1 MRILKI
7 LLVLCSLAL
16 IAAAPAPKSAP
27 PSAKPAA
34 PKTVEALPK
43 RVLLISIDTLRYDY
57 LSCYGNERV
66 ETPHIDSLSERGVTF
81 DHAVAQIPLTLP
93 SHTSIL
99 TGLYPTHHGVHDN
112 GGFYLDPK
120 LTTLAEIFKVQGFA
134 TAGFIAGFPL
144 DSRFGINQG
153 FDFYDDK
160 LPVRTAN
167 LDVAMPQIPG
177 DRVVDDV
184 LGWLKA
190 SRTSKWFL
198 WLHLYDPHHPYFPPE
213 PYRAKYPRNFY
224 AGEVGFVDDQL
235 GRVFDY
241 LTAKGLMDS
250 TLVVFVADHGESL
263 GAHKERTHG
272 IFAYE
277 TTLHIPLIFA
287 GPGVPKGPR
296 VPTLVRS
303 IDIAPT
309 ILSLMKFPPDR
320 NMDGVSLV
328 DYWKA
333 GSNRTGLQTFFEALS
348 VNLDRNWAPIR
359 GFYSGDYKY
368 IEVPVP
374 ELYNLKDD
382 PSEQNNLCGQ
392 DQNLCSKYRDD
403 YQQFA
408 RMVGVTDVVAQD
420 IDPDTAEKL
429 QALGYTASTK
439 RTPTKTTYTVADDP
453 KNLVEIDN
461 LMDDALSS
469 HRKKDEAQAI
479 RLMEQVIA
487 RRPDLT
493 MAYLH
498 LAFFYDDFGQT
509 DKAMTTLQKAV
520 SNKVED
526 AQVYARLGLYFQKLG
541 RYDDAVAA
549 GKKGI
554 ELDPRDVESYN
565 FLGMSYTNAGQF
577 DPALKVFQD
586 ALALDST
593 VAITYNNMGVLYLKQ
608 KQYPSALKN
617 FQTAVKY
624 DPQLA
629 AAFNGMGVVYAST
642 NQQQLAIAQ
651 WRKAIDADATQI
663 DALLNIGYAYLKL
676 KQKEPAVQAF
686 QEFLEKAHPEIYRD
700 EILKVQDVL
709 QKIQS

>member
-1 MRILKI
+1 MRILKS
-7 LLVLCSLAL
+7 LLVLCFLAL
-16 IAAAPAPKSAP
+16 IAAAPATKSAP
-27 PSAKPAA
+27 PPAKPG
-34 PKTVEALPK
+34 PLKPVEALPK
-43 RVLLISIDTLRYDY
+43 RVLLITIDTLRFDY

-66 ETPHIDSLSERGVTF
+66 QTPHIDSLSERGVTF

-93 SHTSIL
+93 SHTSIM

-120 LTTLAEIFKVQGFA
+120 LTTLAEIFKAQGFT

-177 DRVVDDV
+177 NRVVDDV
-184 LGWLKA
+184 LDWLKT
-190 SRTSKWFL
+190 SKTSKWFL
-198 WLHLYDPHHPYFPPE
+198 WMHLYDPHHPYAPPE
-213 PYRAKYPRNFY
+213 AYRLKYPRNLY

-241 LTAKGLMDS
+241 LSAKGLLDS

-272 IFAYE
+272 IFTYE

-296 VPTLVRS
+296 VPTLVRE

-309 ILSLMKFPPDR
+309 ILSLMKFPSDR

-328 DYWKA
+328 DYWKP
-333 GSNRTGLQTFFEALS
+333 GSDRMGLPTFFEALS

-368 IEVPVP
+368 IELPVP

-382 PSEQNNLCGQ
+382 PSELNNLCAQ
-392 DQNLCSKYRDD
+392 DKDLCSKYHDD

-429 QALGYTASTK
+429 QALGYTANTK
-439 RTPTKTTYTVADDP
+439 RTPTKTTYTAADDP
-453 KNLVEIDN
+453 KNLIEIDGM
-461 LMDDALSS
+461 MDDALSW
-469 HRKKDEAQAI
+469 HRKKDDPQAI
-479 RLMEQVIA
+479 RMMEQVVTK
-487 RRPDLT
+487 RPDLT

-498 LAFFYDDFGQT
+498 LAFFYDEIGST
-509 DKAMTTLQKAV
+509 DKAAATLQRAI

-526 AQVYARLGLYFQKLG
+526 AQVYARLCLYFQKLG
-541 RYDDAVAA
+541 RYDEAVDA

-565 FLGMSYTNAGQF
+565 FLGISYTNEGKF
-577 DPALKVFQD
+577 DSALKVFQD
-586 ALALDST
+586 ALALDPT
-593 VAITYNNMGVLYLKQ
+593 VAITYNNLGVLYLKQ
-608 KQYPSALKN
+608 KQYPVALKN

-642 NQQQLAIAQ
+642 NQQQQAIAQ
-651 WRKAIDADATQI
+651 WRKAIEADATQI

-676 KQKEPAVQAF
+676 KQNTLAVQAF
-686 QEFLEKAHPEIYRD
+686 QEFLQKASPEIYGD
-700 EILKVQDVL
+700 EIQKVQDVL